1 MNTEGNRSRFYL
13 IIGIIVIAGVV
24 LSLMVGAVAGGIAG
38 YTVANWRAQR
48 LARAEVERWES
59 EHPAPKST
67 VPQAQPTPEGRL
79 PLLPGVPDLR
89 GLLPF
94 LNPDVT
100 GAWVTQVVKGSPAD
114 KAGLQ
119 VGDLITAVNDDRVS
133 ATRTL
138 ADIIGKY
145 KPNDEVTIHY
155 LRGQEERTVTVRL
168 GEHPDQRERAY
179 LGVSTVLFFIRRPPR
194 LQPWFNQ

>member
-13 IIGIIVIAGVV
+13 ILGIIVIAGVV
-24 LSLMVGAVAGGIAG
+24 LSLVVGAVAGGIAG

-48 LARAEVERWES
+48 IARAEVERLEN
-59 EHPAPKST
+59 ERLAPKGAE
-67 VPQAQPTPEGRL
+67 PQAQPTPDSRL
-79 PLLPGVPDLR
+79 PLLPGIPDLR

-94 LNPDVT
+94 LSPDMT
-100 GAWVTQVVKGSPAD
+100 GAWVTNVVKGSPAD

-119 VGDLITAVNDDRVS
+119 VGDLITAVNDDRVG
-133 ATRTL
+133 ATRSL

-155 LRGQEERTVTVRL
+155 IRGREERTVTVRL

-179 LGVSTVLFFIRRPPR
+179 LGVNTVPFFTRPPR
-194 LQPWFNQ
+194 LQPRFNQ